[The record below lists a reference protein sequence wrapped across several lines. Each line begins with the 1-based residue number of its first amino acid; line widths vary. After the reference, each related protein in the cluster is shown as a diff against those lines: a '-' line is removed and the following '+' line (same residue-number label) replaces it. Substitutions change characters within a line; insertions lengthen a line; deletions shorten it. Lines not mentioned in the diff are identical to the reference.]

1 YCYGV
6 RNIAPA
12 NEALFYLTLGFILV
26 LSLLMVS
33 NIPMFSFKIAAFK
46 FKGNE
51 KQILLVVLMIAFIAL
66 WGIFGIAVGILAYI
80 VISLIANRV

>member
-1 YCYGV
+1 
-6 RNIAPA
+6 
-12 NEALFYLTLGFILV
+12 
-26 LSLLMVS
+26 
-33 NIPMFSFKIAAFK
+33 MFSFKIAAFK

-80 VISLIANRV
+80 AISLIANRV